1 MWTKEEIGLV
11 IKNTRMTAG
20 LTQSQVAKALGRP
33 QQTIANW
40 EVGRSQPD
48 ANTLFE
54 LFKLLGADLN
64 TSFGFFPE
72 QKKSPSTDESA
83 QEEEQAGTDPLRS
96 TLLHNFDQL
105 NQEGRERL
113 VETSDDMVSSGKYIK
128 SNPNQLG
135 NEKYA

>member
-11 IKNTRMTAG
+11 IKNTRITAG

-72 QKKSPSTDESA
+72 QKNLHKTDESKLG
-83 QEEEQAGTDPLRS
+83 EEQADADPLRS
-96 TLLHNFDQL
+96 TLLHNFNQL

-128 SNPNQLG
+128 TSTNQVG
-135 NEKYA
+135 GEKLA